1 MSGQN
6 NTLSRRAFMGG
17 ATVFGA
23 SLFMT
28 PAIALA
34 DPTSADKQ
42 AEAQTALVSL
52 NTMQSN
58 LDQASN
64 AYHAALEEHENAQ
77 NKMTEA
83 QTRIDA
89 ANGQIFNLQDKLGT
103 RARSMY
109 RSGGS
114 SFLDLLLGATSF
126 EEFATNWDILNQ
138 MNESDAA
145 MVQQTKDLR
154 TEVHNQKAEYA
165 KQEQIAAEK
174 TQEAK
179 RVADEAASTVS
190 AMQATYE
197 SLSTEAAALL
207 EQERAAQVAAQ
218 AAAAA
223 KVVEE
228 ASKPAA
234 SSTSNG
240 GGSSNSG
247 GSTSGGGSSS
257 GGGGSTS
264 GGGSSSGGGG
274 QTPSTPDTPS
284 GGGGATG
291 PAYGSVL
298 DYAYS
303 KLGSPY
309 VWGGK
314 GPDSFDC
321 SGFVAWCYAQVGVS
335 VPSYTGS
342 LMGLPQVY
350 SPQPGDIAVNYE
362 HTGLYIGG
370 GSMIHAATFGVGVIT
385 GPVQG
390 GMIFVR
396 P

>member
-1 MSGQN
+1 MREQN

-17 ATVFGA
+17 AAVFGA
-23 SLFMT
+23 ALVVN

-34 DPTSADKQ
+34 EPTSTDKQ

-64 AYHAALEEHENAQ
+64 TYHAALEEHQGAQ
-77 NKMTEA
+77 NKMIEA
-83 QTRIDA
+83 QARIDA
-89 ANGQIFNLQDKLGT
+89 ANDQILGLQGKLGT

-138 MNESDAA
+138 MNESDAT
-145 MVQQTKDLR
+145 MVQQTKELR
-154 TEVHNQKAEYA
+154 TEVDGQRAEYA
-165 KQEQIAAEK
+165 KQEKIAAEK

-179 RVADEAASTVS
+179 RVADEAASTVA
-190 AMQATYE
+190 AMQATYN
-197 SLSTEAAALL
+197 SLSSEAAVLL

-223 KVVEE
+223 KVVEA
-228 ASKPAA
+228 ASKPPAA
-234 SSTSNG
+234 SA
-240 GGSSNSG
+240 
-247 GSTSGGGSSS
+247 
-257 GGGGSTS
+257 GGGGNNAAPSTPN
-264 GGGSSSGGGG
+264 
-274 QTPSTPDTPS
+274 TPEAPSTPDTPS
-284 GGGGATG
+284 GGGGGGGGSASG

-350 SPQPGDIAVNYE
+350 DPQPGDIAVNYE